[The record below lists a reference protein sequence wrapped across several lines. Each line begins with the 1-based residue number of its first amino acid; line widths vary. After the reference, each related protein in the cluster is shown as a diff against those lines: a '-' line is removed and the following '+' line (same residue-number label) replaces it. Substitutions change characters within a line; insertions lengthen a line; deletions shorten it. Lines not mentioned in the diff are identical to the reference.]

1 MQEQSFK
8 IPVIEGHK
16 SLLHYFAHFFHEH
29 VSSGDIP
36 LRFVISKTD
45 NAFYHCETGSL
56 SSSSLIAER
65 NYESIFQFRK
75 RKVQN
80 TNAFNAILLI
90 PTGIGSELG
99 GHAGDAGPVARLIA
113 SNCDNLILHPN
124 VVNASDINEMPEN
137 SLYVEGSVLSRLLL
151 GTIGLQKIRSNRIL
165 MVMDNHKL
173 DIFVNAAIN
182 SINAA
187 RATYGLDCPEIIKL
201 EPSLKMSAAYSE
213 SGRAVGKIEGLENLF
228 KLLDEYSGKFDAVA
242 LSSVIKV
249 PHNYHMDYFL
259 SEGEMI
265 NPWGGVEAMLTHA
278 ISHYFNI
285 PSAHSPMFETE
296 EIANIDPGVVDP
308 RMAAE
313 AVSLTF
319 LQCILKGLQRS
330 PKIISDRE
338 SILLSSILSVEDI
351 SCLIIPDGCI
361 GLPTL
366 AALEQ
371 GIPVIAV
378 RGNKN
383 RMENDLTILPWAEN
397 QLYRVDN
404 YLEAVGVMAAIKSGV
419 TIESIQRPLNKV
431 LVSTKDLSG
440 KSGED
445 GFRPNGISKNNL
457 FPVPS
462 PKI

>member
-1 MQEQSFK
+1 MQEHSYK
-8 IPVIEGHK
+8 IPVINGHK
-16 SLLHYFAHFFHEH
+16 GLLHYFAHYFEEKEL
-29 VSSGDIP
+29 SKDIP
-36 LRFVISKTD
+36 LRFVITKTD
-45 NAFYHCETGSL
+45 DLYYHCETGSL
-56 SSSSLIAER
+56 SSSSPIAER
-65 NYESIFQFRK
+65 HDESIFQLRK
-75 RKVQN
+75 RKVEN
-80 TNAFNAILLI
+80 TSAFNAMLLI
-90 PTGIGSELG
+90 PTGIGTELG

-113 SNCDNLILHPN
+113 SCCDNLILHPN

-137 SLYVEGSVLSRLLL
+137 SWYVEGSVLSRLLL
-151 GTIGLQKIRSNRIL
+151 GTVGLQKVRSNRVL
-165 MVMDNHKL
+165 MIIDNHKL

-187 RATYGLDCPEIIKL
+187 RATYGLNCPEIIKL
-201 EPSLKMSAAYSE
+201 DPSVKMSAVYSD

-228 KLLDEYSGKFDAVA
+228 KLLDEYSGKYDAVA
-242 LSSVIKV
+242 LSSIIKV
-249 PHNYHMDYFL
+249 PLSYHMDYFR

-278 ISHYFNI
+278 ISHYYNI

-330 PKIISDRE
+330 PKIITDE
-338 SILLSSILSVEDI
+338 KAMLQKDVLSVEDI

-371 GIPVIAV
+371 SIPVIAV
-378 RGNKN
+378 RDNKN
-383 RMENDLTILPWAEN
+383 VMENDLTILPWNTN
-397 QLYRVDN
+397 QLYIVDN
-404 YLEAVGVMAAIKSGV
+404 YLEAVGVMAAIKAGI
-419 TIESIQRPLNKV
+419 TIESIQRPLNAAK
-431 LVSTKDLSG
+431 VSTKVFTDEKITQQQLS
-440 KSGED
+440 SL
-445 GFRPNGISKNNL
+445 PITS
-457 FPVPS
+457 
-462 PKI
+462 I